1 MAYSRDL
8 ADMDY
13 HGLSW
18 TVIDCYGLTSWIVMD
33 CHGLSWIVMDYPRLE
48 LALYREDRL

>member
-8 ADMDY
+8 AVMDY

-18 TVIDCYGLTSWIVMD
+18 TVMD
-33 CHGLSWIVMDYPRLE
+33 CHGLSWTVMDKRIAHSTINYV
-48 LALYREDRL
+48 